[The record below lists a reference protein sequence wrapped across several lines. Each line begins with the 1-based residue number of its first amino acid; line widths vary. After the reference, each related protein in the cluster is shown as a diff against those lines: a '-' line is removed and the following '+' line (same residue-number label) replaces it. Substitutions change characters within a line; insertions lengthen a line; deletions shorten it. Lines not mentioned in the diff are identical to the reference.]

1 MAFDAAR
8 LHSLVDGAPV
18 KRSTSYVPT
27 KARGGFISASGLILL
42 LLVGVVAC
50 IAVGQLT
57 VALVLAVASVLLLV
71 LVGNGLIVRWLVTAL
86 QAPEF
91 FRKPKDFGGTVA
103 IVLLGDGN
111 VLEPGTNRLV
121 PGWLAYSRIECAA
134 QLYLTV
140 TSAGSISKIVVTGDG
155 SGATGDRR
163 TSVYAERL
171 QALGVPAVHINV
183 EGHGRNT
190 YRQAELTGV
199 ILGTQPYDHLFLVTS
214 GLHMRRAL
222 RYFEHFGLRPTPVA
236 SDLVAVSFTPI
247 PLGQNFAIAD
257 IALHQFVG
265 LLRLRVYNALGL
277 NKPSE
282 SRRHSAAGTNN

>member
-1 MAFDAAR
+1 M
-8 LHSLVDGAPV
+8 
-18 KRSTSYVPT
+18 KRSTSNASA
-27 KARGGFISASGLILL
+27 KLRGGFISASGLILL
-42 LLVGVVAC
+42 LMLGVVASVV
-50 IAVGQLT
+50 VGQLT
-57 VALVLAVASVLLLV
+57 AALLLAGASVLLFV
-71 LVGNGLIVRWLVTAL
+71 LVGNGPIVRWLVTAL

-91 FRKPKDFGGTVA
+91 FRKPRDFGGTTA

-134 QLYLTV
+134 QLYFAATGGG
-140 TSAGSISKIVVTGDG
+140 ARSKIIVTGDDSG
-155 SGATGDRR
+155 SRGDRT

-171 QALGVPAVHINV
+171 QALGVPAAHINV

-190 YRQAELTGV
+190 YRQAELTGA
-199 ILGTQPYDHLFLVTS
+199 ILGLQPYDHLLLVTS
-214 GLHMRRAL
+214 GLHMRRAM

-236 SDLVAVSFTPI
+236 SDLVTVNYTPI

-265 LLRLRVYNALGL
+265 LLRLRVYNTLGL

-282 SRRHSAAGTNN
+282 SRRHSAAGTRS